1 MKYGL
6 ELWDRIWS
14 MGAIWLSDQTD
25 IELLMMTCEMIDERW
40 NLRVSVMQSNDPK
53 QRRGLRELDKQIV
66 SNLSLLGFTPT
77 DRARLGWVEVKAKSK
92 LEEIMAMKRQPGE

>member
-1 MKYGL
+1 
-6 ELWDRIWS
+6 
-14 MGAIWLSDQTD
+14 MGAIWLSDKTD

-40 NLRVSVMQSNDPK
+40 NLRVNVMQSNDPK

-77 DRARLGWVEVKAKSK
+77 DRARLGWVEVKAQSR
-92 LEEIMAMKRQPGE
+92 LESIRAKRKEQMNE